1 MADIAASPRG
11 ITSRRFA
18 NWTRIAL
25 YALVIVAL
33 LALSFVLGRA
43 TMGHAGTTTT
53 VIRPAT
59 VQSVVPHTGV
69 VQAPCHLR
77 GPC

>member
-1 MADIAASPRG
+1 MAIAASPG
-11 ITSRRFA
+11 ISSGRFA
-18 NWTRIAL
+18 NWTRIAV

-59 VQSVVPHTGV
+59 VQSVGPNTGV
-69 VQAPCHLR
+69 APAPCHLR

>member
-1 MADIAASPRG
+1 MVNIAASPRG
-11 ITSRRFA
+11 ISAGRFA

-33 LALSFVLGRA
+33 LALSFLLGRA

-59 VQSVVPHTGV
+59 VQSVVPPVSAG
-69 VQAPCHLR
+69 QPPCHLR

>member
-1 MADIAASPRG
+1 MAIAASPG
-11 ITSRRFA
+11 ISSRRFT

-33 LALSFVLGRA
+33 LALSFVLGGA
-43 TMGHAGTTTT
+43 TMGKAGTTTT
-53 VIRPAT
+53 IIRPAT
-59 VQSVVPHTGV
+59 VQSVGPHTGAV
-69 VQAPCHLR
+69 PAPCHLR